1 VSDPSDRVERAAAA
15 IRTAVALH
23 HPRPG
28 LVRVR
33 GAMAYERVESVCPR
47 DLHVRTGQLL
57 HSLVLEQDGTVAADL
72 YVAPE
77 DDDYLLISDGLDD
90 DRLAVLLGDEVDRLS
105 ANFVITTLT
114 GPYACELLTRIA
126 GPQLATFGYLTRF
139 ALPELGAGVSCLR
152 TGTTGEY
159 GYDLLIPRELTAAVD
174 ARLLELGK
182 EFDLVEVEQ
191 RDIDRAALESGF
203 FCPRHRGVLGRSP
216 VELQL
221 QWRLSPDR
229 QDFRGHAG
237 VAVARTEPPARRLCW
252 VIGRLEQ
259 DAAPLGPI
267 VRDNVEVGE
276 LLDGF
281 VSSTLGCFVGLAL
294 IDRRLAH
301 PWIAQFWAG
310 DHELRTEAPPLLQ
323 SRSIFVDPRKHV
335 YAHRDEDRFPPIVP
349 GAEPGAEHG

>member
-1 VSDPSDRVERAAAA
+1 VSDRAAAA
-15 IRTAVALH
+15 IRQAVALH

-33 GAMAYERVESVCPR
+33 GAMAYEQVERVCPR

-57 HSLVLEQDGTVAADL
+57 HSLVLEQDGSVAADL

-77 DDDYLLISDGLDD
+77 DDDYLLICDGLDD
-90 DRLAVLLGDEVDRLS
+90 AGLAALLGDPTEQLS
-105 ANFVITTLT
+105 ASVAITTLT

-126 GPQLATFGYLTRF
+126 GPQVATFGYLTRF
-139 ALPELGAGVSCLR
+139 ALPELAPGVTCLR

-159 GYDLLIPRELTAAVD
+159 GYDLLIPRELSAAVD
-174 ARLLELGK
+174 ARLFELGK
-182 EFDLVEVEQ
+182 EFDLLEVSQ
-191 RDIDRAALESGF
+191 NDIDRAALESGF

-237 VAVARTEPPARRLCW
+237 VAAARAQPPARRLCW

-259 DAAPLGPI
+259 GAAPLGPI
-267 VRDNVEVGE
+267 LREGSEVGE

-281 VSSTLGCFVGLAL
+281 VSSSLGCFVGLAL
-294 IDRRLAH
+294 IERPLAH
-301 PWIAQFWAG
+301 PWIAEFWAG
-310 DHELRTEAPPLLQ
+310 DCELRTEAPPLLQ

-349 GAEPGAEHG
+349 GAEHG